1 MSLQDL
7 GYKNIE
13 TSANHLLELINKN
26 DGYLNLTD
34 KSKPEEIKLVAQMSK
49 KSFKKA
55 LGSLY
60 KQRLITLEN
69 NGIFLKKAE
78 LNG

>member
-7 GYKNIE
+7 GYRNIE

-60 KQRLITLEN
+60 KHRLITLEN